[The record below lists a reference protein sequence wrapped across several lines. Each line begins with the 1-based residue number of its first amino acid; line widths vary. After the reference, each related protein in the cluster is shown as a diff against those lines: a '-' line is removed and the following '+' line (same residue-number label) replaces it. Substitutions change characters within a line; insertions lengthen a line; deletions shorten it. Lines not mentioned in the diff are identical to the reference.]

1 MGPMRAFLTNEQKL
15 RLREYWSAQPQ
26 LTHFEVADWVRA
38 EFQINVSRST
48 LYRISQAA
56 DDAFAGSLHKKK
68 PRRVKFPA
76 FENELLAFYHA
87 CQRFDAVTGDASAH
101 TQVPLTGDLLAR
113 KAVELRAKH
122 GIAHDKLKLSNGWLH
137 SFKERHSLKSAP
149 IASGM
154 LRVIAA
160 EGELNSARDGEQREE
175 QIKVT
180 EEPAVSDS
188 STAPGVKA
196 AAVKP
201 LTRSPAVTSRRPS
214 RAAVRG
220 TARENNSSTNDVVVL
235 TAAMLDDITRDPASL
250 RSPSP
255 RPPPLIAAPAP
266 ASAATLALPAL
277 APPIPPPPPPAVQ
290 PLTRILAKA
299 LSAVRSGT
307 LNWELVPQQPPAA
320 DSHFM
325 IVNDGIQILQ
335 DGVYQINVDLQH
347 TTKPDAAFTE
357 VFSVWNGTTRL
368 DQCTSILYCDAAGT
382 ALSVSESQ
390 CFLAASACI
399 RVDFKAPGY
408 ALPQSRIVIRLV

>member
-68 PRRVKFPA
+68 PRRVKFPE
-76 FENELLAFYHA
+76 FEKELLAFYHA
-87 CQRFDAVTGDASAH
+87 CQRSGAGTRGS
-101 TQVPLTGDLLAR
+101 TQGQIPLTTDLLAR

-137 SFKERHSLKSAP
+137 SFKERHSLKNAP

-154 LRVIAA
+154 LRVTAR
-160 EGELNSARDGEQREE
+160 EGEHSSARDGESKQS
-175 QIKVT
+175 KAD
-180 EEPAVSDS
+180 EPAVSDS
-188 STAPGVKA
+188 STAPVKA
-196 AAVKP
+196 VAVETP
-201 LTRSPAVTSRRPS
+201 RGNPVVASRCPVKT
-214 RAAVRG
+214 AVRG
-220 TARENNSSTNDVVVL
+220 VASADSSRTNEVVML
-235 TAAMLDDITRDPASL
+235 TAALLDDMTREPASSSPNA
-250 RSPSP
+250 RQPPVPSAQSVVPSP
-255 RPPPLIAAPAP
+255 K
-266 ASAATLALPAL
+266 SLPQL
-277 APPIPPPPPPAVQ
+277 PQPSSVQ
-290 PLTRILAKA
+290 PLIRILAKA

-307 LNWELVPQQPPAA
+307 LNWELVQQQPPAA
-320 DSHFM
+320 DSHFA

-347 TTKPDAAFTE
+347 TTKADAAVQE

-382 ALSVSESQ
+382 ALSVSEAQ

-399 RVDFKAPGY
+399 RVDFKAPGH